1 MTAGALPANAAAQP
15 AAAAPVEARTTAP
28 AEALA
33 EAGAPSPATAAD
45 QLTLRV
51 LSALLREDVLG
62 LRTRGAVEDRPDG
75 PWLTVAELRLA
86 LPVAPE
92 GFQCEYAAR
101 LPLLELD
108 GRRLT
113 GPDTVVAALAELAEA
128 EDRPGWSAFAE
139 ECRQTLATMEL
150 HERARAGVHDRLTD
164 LYGADPSDWTG
175 LAAALGHDTLAAY
188 LDHPVYPTARGRS
201 GLSEAQL
208 RSYAPEFHPAF
219 ELRWLAV
226 PAGSLTVRGEQPLP
240 SWWPTPAWL
249 GLGDQCPG
257 EDWATL
263 PVHPL
268 TVGAPLDEALAAAG
282 LTGRT
287 VLADRPYLTVVPTL
301 SMRTVA
307 VADDPA
313 CHLKLPLATATLG
326 RLNRRTIKPGTLLDG
341 AAGQRLIEA
350 VLEREPRFA
359 GRILHADEQT
369 WAHAGHELLAVL
381 LRRYPAGLERATTVP
396 LAALLAPA
404 PDGRLVIDHL
414 ADRHHGGDVLACYDA
429 LLELLLDWQ
438 ATLFGYGIA
447 LESHQQNTS
456 LVLDPDGLRL
466 LYKDDDGPRVHTAR
480 MASTLGELAPSVED
494 FDDARIFGEDD
505 GALVALFA
513 TITGHL
519 CTGALAFGLAD
530 HGRAELPDTLALLR
544 KRTAE
549 AVERLGPVGE
559 PLRAALLDAERLP
572 VKAMVT
578 AGTLLSKQRSGAADI
593 NKHYTTG
600 PNYLRDSVRDPARSA
615 DGTAQGSTARAE
627 AGTARA
633 DGTAR

>member
-1 MTAGALPANAAAQP
+1 MTAD
-15 AAAAPVEARTTAP
+15 E
-28 AEALA
+28 
-33 EAGAPSPATAAD
+33 

-51 LSALLREDVLG
+51 ISALLREDVLG
-62 LRTRGAVEDRPDG
+62 LRTRGAVEDRADG
-75 PWLTVAELRLA
+75 AWFTVANAELA
-86 LPVAPE
+86 LPVAVE

-101 LPLLELD
+101 LPLLELA

-113 GPDTVVAALAELAEA
+113 GLDAIVAALAGLAEA
-128 EDRPGWSAFAE
+128 EDRPGWDAFAE

-150 HERARAGVHDRLTD
+150 HERARPEVHARLTD
-164 LYGADPSDWTG
+164 LYGEDPADWTG

-201 GLSEAQL
+201 GLTEHQL
-208 RSYAPEFHPAF
+208 KSYAPEFHPAF

-226 PAGSLTVRGEQPLP
+226 PTDALTTHGRRPLP

-249 GLGDQCPG
+249 GLADACPG
-257 EDWATL
+257 DGWTTL

-268 TVGAPLDEALAAAG
+268 TVGAPLDEALEAVG
-282 LTGRT
+282 LADRA
-287 VLADRPYLTVVPTL
+287 VLAERPYLTVVPTL

-350 VLEREPRFA
+350 VLAREPRFA
-359 GRILHADEQT
+359 GRVLHADEQT

-381 LRRYPAGLERATTVP
+381 LRRYPAGLEQAVTVP

-404 PDGRLVIDHL
+404 PGGRLVLDHL
-414 ADRHHGGDVLACYDA
+414 ADRFHDGDQLAFYDS

-438 ATLFGYGIA
+438 TTLFDYGIA

-456 LVLDPDGLRL
+456 LVLDGDGLRL

-480 MASTLGELAPSVED
+480 MTARLGELAPTRAD
-494 FDDARIFGEDD
+494 FDDARIFGDD
-505 GALVALFA
+505 DRALTDLFT

-519 CTGALAFGLAD
+519 CTGALAFGLAE
-530 HGRAELPDTLALLR
+530 HRRAELTDVLALLR
-544 KRTAE
+544 KRLAE
-549 AVERLGPVGE
+549 AVDRIGPAGE
-559 PLRAALLDAERLP
+559 PLRTDLLEAERLP
-572 VKAMVT
+572 VKAMVS

-593 NKHYTTG
+593 NKHYTSG
-600 PNYLRDSVRDPARSA
+600 PNYLLA
-615 DGTAQGSTARAE
+615 DGITR
-627 AGTARA
+627 
-633 DGTAR
+633 

>member
-1 MTAGALPANAAAQP
+1 MTAD
-15 AAAAPVEARTTAP
+15 E
-28 AEALA
+28 
-33 EAGAPSPATAAD
+33 

-62 LRTRGAVEDRPDG
+62 LRTRGAVEDRADG
-75 PWLTVAELRLA
+75 AWFTVADAELA
-86 LPVAPE
+86 LPVAVE

-101 LPLLELD
+101 LPLLELA

-113 GPDTVVAALAELAEA
+113 GLDVIVAALAGLAEA
-128 EDRPGWSAFAE
+128 EDRPGWDAFAE

-150 HERARAGVHDRLTD
+150 HERARPEVHTRLTD
-164 LYGADPSDWTG
+164 LYGEDPADWTG

-201 GLSEAQL
+201 GLTEHQL
-208 RSYAPEFHPAF
+208 SSYAPEFHPAF

-226 PAGSLTVRGEQPLP
+226 PTDALTTHGRRPLP

-249 GLGDQCPG
+249 GLADACPG
-257 EDWATL
+257 DGWTTL

-268 TVGAPLDEALAAAG
+268 TVGAPLDEALEAVG
-282 LTGRT
+282 LADRA
-287 VLADRPYLTVVPTL
+287 VLAERPYLTVVPTL

-350 VLEREPRFA
+350 VLAREPRFA
-359 GRILHADEQT
+359 GRVLHADEQT

-381 LRRYPAGLERATTVP
+381 LRRYPAGLERAVTVP

-404 PDGRLVIDHL
+404 PGGRLVLDHL
-414 ADRHHGGDVLACYDA
+414 ADRFHDGDQLAFYDS

-438 ATLFGYGIA
+438 TTLFDYGIA

-456 LVLDPDGLRL
+456 LVLDGDGLRL

-480 MASTLGELAPSVED
+480 MTARLGELAPTRAD
-494 FDDARIFGEDD
+494 FDDARIFGDD
-505 GALVALFA
+505 DRALTDLFT

-519 CTGALAFGLAD
+519 CTGALAFGLAE
-530 HGRAELPDTLALLR
+530 HRRAELTDVLTLLR
-544 KRTAE
+544 KRLAE
-549 AVERLGPVGE
+549 AVDRIGPAGE
-559 PLRAALLDAERLP
+559 PLRTDLLEAERLP
-572 VKAMVT
+572 VKAMVS

-593 NKHYTTG
+593 NKHYTSG
-600 PNYLRDSVRDPARSA
+600 PNYLLANGITR
-615 DGTAQGSTARAE
+615 
-627 AGTARA
+627 
-633 DGTAR
+633 

>member
-1 MTAGALPANAAAQP
+1 MTVAPSVTATPTPAP
-15 AAAAPVEARTTAP
+15 TP
-28 AEALA
+28 AE
-33 EAGAPSPATAAD
+33 

-51 LSALLREDVLG
+51 LSALVREDVLG
-62 LRTRGAVEDRPDG
+62 LRTRGTVEDRPDG
-75 PWLTVAELRLA
+75 PWLTVPEAQLA
-86 LPVAPE
+86 LPVRQE

-108 GRRLT
+108 GRRFT
-113 GPDTVVAALAELAEA
+113 GPDTVVAALAELAAA
-128 EDRPGWSAFAE
+128 EDRPGWTAFTE

-150 HERARAGVHDRLTD
+150 HERSRPGVHERLGD
-164 LYGADPSDWTG
+164 LYGTDPADWTG
-175 LAAALGHDTLAAY
+175 LAASLGHDTLAAY

-201 GLSEAQL
+201 GLTDAQL

-226 PAGSLTVRGEQPLP
+226 PTDALTVHGEQPLP

-249 GLGDQCPG
+249 GLADQCPG

-268 TVGAPLDEALAAAG
+268 TVGAPLDEALAATGLAG
-282 LTGRT
+282 RA
-287 VLADRPYLTVVPTL
+287 VLAERPYLTVVPTL

-350 VLEREPRFA
+350 VLEREPRLA

-381 LRRYPAGLERATTVP
+381 LRRYPAGLERSSTVP

-404 PDGRLVIDHL
+404 PGGRLVIDHL
-414 ADRHHGGDVLACYDA
+414 ADRYHGGSVAACYDA

-438 ATLFGYGIA
+438 TTLFDYGIA

-456 LVLDPDGLRL
+456 LVLDRDGLRL

-480 MASTLGELAPSVED
+480 MTAALGELAPDQAE

-505 GALVALFA
+505 RALTDLFA

-519 CTGALAFGLAD
+519 CTGSLAFGLAG
-530 HGRAELPDTLALLR
+530 HGRGELPDLLALLR

-593 NKHYTTG
+593 NKHYTSG
-600 PNYLRDSVRDPARSA
+600 PNYLRAHPSDHLPGDQPDNRRP
-615 DGTAQGSTARAE
+615 DGTTR
-627 AGTARA
+627 
-633 DGTAR
+633 

>member
-1 MTAGALPANAAAQP
+1 MTAD
-15 AAAAPVEARTTAP
+15 E
-28 AEALA
+28 
-33 EAGAPSPATAAD
+33 

-62 LRTRGAVEDRPDG
+62 LRSRGAAEDRADG
-75 PWLTVAELRLA
+75 PWFTVTDAELA
-86 LPVAPE
+86 LPVAAE

-101 LPLLELD
+101 LPLLELA

-113 GPDTVVAALAELAEA
+113 GLDAIVAALAGLAEA
-128 EDRPGWSAFAE
+128 EDRPGWAAFAE

-150 HERARAGVHDRLTD
+150 HERARPEVHARLTD
-164 LYGADPSDWTG
+164 LYGEDPADWTG

-188 LDHPVYPTARGRS
+188 LDHPVYPTARGRA
-201 GLSEAQL
+201 GLTEHQL
-208 RSYAPEFHPAF
+208 NSYAPEFHPAF

-226 PAGSLTVRGEQPLP
+226 PTDALTTHGRRPLP

-249 GLGDQCPG
+249 GLADACPG
-257 EDWATL
+257 DGWTTL

-268 TVGAPLDEALAAAG
+268 TVGAPLDEALEAVGLAG
-282 LTGRT
+282 RA
-287 VLADRPYLTVVPTL
+287 VLAERPYLTVVPTL

-350 VLEREPRFA
+350 VLAREPRFA
-359 GRILHADEQT
+359 DRVLHADEQT

-381 LRRYPAGLERATTVP
+381 LRRYPAGLERAVTVP

-404 PDGRLVIDHL
+404 PGGRLVLDHL
-414 ADRHHGGDVLACYDA
+414 ADRFHDGDQLAFYDS

-438 ATLFGYGIA
+438 TTLFDYGIA

-456 LVLDPDGLRL
+456 LVLDDDGLRL

-480 MASTLGELAPSVED
+480 MTARLGELAPTQDD
-494 FDDARIFGEDD
+494 FDDARIFGDD
-505 GALVALFA
+505 DRALTDLFT

-519 CTGALAFGLAD
+519 CTGALAFGLAE
-530 HGRAELPDTLALLR
+530 HRRAELTDVLTLLR
-544 KRTAE
+544 KRLAE
-549 AVERLGPVGE
+549 AVDRIGPAGE
-559 PLRAALLDAERLP
+559 PLWTDLLEAERLP
-572 VKAMVT
+572 VKAMVS

-593 NKHYTTG
+593 NKHYTSG
-600 PNYLRDSVRDPARSA
+600 PNYLLANGIAR
-615 DGTAQGSTARAE
+615 
-627 AGTARA
+627 
-633 DGTAR
+633 